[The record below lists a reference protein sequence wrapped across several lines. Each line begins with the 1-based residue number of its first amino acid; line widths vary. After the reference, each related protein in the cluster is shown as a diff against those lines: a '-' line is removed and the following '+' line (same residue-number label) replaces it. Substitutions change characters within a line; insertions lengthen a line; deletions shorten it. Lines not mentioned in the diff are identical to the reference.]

1 MRRLPLLALTLA
13 LVVLIGT
20 TAATANEHDDHGE
33 LPEHPHVLVLGAVLD
48 GPPGPGSSLI
58 GYRKCVDLAANRALP
73 LGSHHH
79 NVHFGTAG
87 QQLFM
92 HAGNLVG
99 PTAPFPGVPWTDCD
113 SLIEFFGLD

>member
-1 MRRLPLLALTLA
+1 MRRLLLFALIMA
-13 LVVLIGT
+13 LVMLAGA
-20 TAATANEHDDHGE
+20 AATAEEHDGDHGG

-48 GPPGPGSSLI
+48 GPPGPGVSLI
-58 GYRKCVDLAANRALP
+58 DYRKCVDLAANRALP

-99 PTAPFPGVPWTDCD
+99 PTAPFPGAPWSDCD
-113 SLIEFFGLD
+113 SLIAFFGLD